1 MKTKRPTND
10 TAMRLKQIFL
20 LGLVLA
26 FAGTAQAADVL
37 RVQDVEV
44 VPGESVTL
52 NIELDN
58 ETTNLMGW
66 QCDIVLPDGLSLAL
80 KANGKPAATLG
91 DRFATTEHTISS
103 SRLAS
108 GAYRFIA
115 TSMDG
120 EAIPGN
126 GGTLFSVTLLAE
138 SELQSLE
145 ASPTM
150 LPQSLEASPTTLA
163 GTVKNIEFNTQ
174 DNQKLI
180 LNDVSFTVTITMP
193 ELPRCA
199 TPTIAYD
206 HGELVF
212 ACETEGV
219 TFVSEVT
226 TGGAKGGEGER
237 VKLAPPTYTIS
248 VVAKKEGY
256 DDSDAAT
263 ATIYWSDGRPVFTG
277 FTSVAIDT
285 KGASDVNG
293 DGTVD
298 VADIATI
305 ISTMAAR
312 GRTGNNILDLISQ

>member
-1 MKTKRPTND
+1 MKQ
-10 TAMRLKQIFL
+10 KQLFL

-126 GGTLFSVTLLAE
+126 GGTLFTVTLLADV
-138 SELQSLE
+138 SLTE
-145 ASPTM
+145 RAGTGPA
-150 LPQSLEASPTTLA
+150 PTLA
-163 GTVKNIEFNTQ
+163 GTVANIEFNTQ
-174 DNQKLI
+174 DNRKVTLG
-180 LNDVSFTVTITMP
+180 DVTFTVTIAEP
-193 ELPRCA
+193 VQPQCA

-206 HGELVF
+206 RGELVF
-212 ACETEGV
+212 ACETEDV
-219 TFVSEVT
+219 TFVSEVKVAD
-226 TGGAKGGEGER
+226 AKSSEGER
-237 VKLAPPTYTIS
+237 LTLMPTYEIS

-256 DDSDAAT
+256 ADSDVAT
-263 ATIYWSDGRPVFTG
+263 ATIQWREGRPLFNG
-277 FTSVAIDT
+277 FSSVTVDERT
-285 KGASDVNG
+285 VSDVNG
-293 DGTVD
+293 DGEVGIGD
-298 VADIATI
+298 IVAITNV
-305 ISTMAAR
+305 MA
-312 GRTGNNILDLISQ
+312 GK